1 MLESPAMAE
10 PEPKT
15 ELLAPEPGPRAV
27 ERAKTKRSQDLAKV
41 EEVENELFLESA
53 QAMSDVVQCFQDWD
67 PTDKDQ
73 QEQLYLRWQAD
84 EKIGPE
90 RALRMRNLVRAAW
103 LGKKEAPVGL
113 AIIQSIYVA
122 GVKARATR
130 DGGPATMNV
139 QMVQMSAPMP
149 SFPKKVI
156 REEDK

>member
-1 MLESPAMAE
+1 MLESPVMADE
-10 PEPKT
+10 EPKT
-15 ELLAPEPGPRAV
+15 ELLAPTPGPRAV
-27 ERAKTKRSQDLAKV
+27 EREKAKRARDLAKV

-67 PTDKDQ
+67 PADKEQ
-73 QEQLYLRWQAD
+73 QDQLYMRWQMDPA
-84 EKIGPE
+84 IGPE

-130 DGGPATMNV
+130 EGGPATMNV

-149 SFPKKVI
+149 KFPTRVI